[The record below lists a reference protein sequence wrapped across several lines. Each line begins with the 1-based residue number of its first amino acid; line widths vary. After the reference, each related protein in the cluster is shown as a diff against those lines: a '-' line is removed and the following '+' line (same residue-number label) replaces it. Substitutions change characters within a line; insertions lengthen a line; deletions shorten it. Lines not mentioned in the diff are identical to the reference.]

1 MLKIKRR
8 TVMAQV
14 SAQTQTRTQAAAKEQ
29 AGRPRRWLRPI
40 NILIYA
46 LLAWF
51 TFTSLGPFI
60 YSILSSFK
68 PEQEVLAFPPTLFPV
83 HGTLSNYAEL
93 LAGGVFIRYLF
104 NSLVFAVSVAVL
116 NVLFSAMAG
125 YALSRMEFPGR
136 NLVFVT
142 TLAVMMIP
150 TPVTIIPKFLVMN
163 SLHLVNTYWALII
176 PSMVQPFS
184 VFLMVQFMK
193 GLPKE
198 LEELARL
205 DGASR
210 WRTFYQI
217 ILPLV
222 KPALTAVTILS
233 FQGAWNDFLW
243 SLLVLNSDNMYT
255 LPVGLFQFKSAHYT
269 EYSLLIAGSM
279 FNAIPVLVLFFIFQ
293 RYFIEGA
300 VGSAVKG

>member
-1 MLKIKRR
+1 M
-8 TVMAQV
+8 
-14 SAQTQTRTQAAAKEQ
+14 
-29 AGRPRRWLRPI
+29 
-40 NILIYA
+40 NIVLYA
-46 LLAWF
+46 LLIIF
-51 TFTSLGPFI
+51 TITSLGPFI
-60 YSILSSFK
+60 YSFFATFK
-68 PEQEVLAFPPTLFPV
+68 TEQQVLAFPPSLLPTIW
-83 HGTLSNYAEL
+83 TIDNYAQL
-93 LAGGVFIRYLF
+93 LAGGAFTRFLF
-104 NSLVFAVSVAVL
+104 NSLFVSVAVAVL

-125 YALSRMEFPGR
+125 YALSRMEFPGK
-136 NLVFVT
+136 NIVFVI

-150 TPVTIIPKFLVMN
+150 QPITIIPKFLVMN
-163 SLHLVNTYWALII
+163 GLHLVNTYPALIL
-176 PSMVQPFS
+176 PAMAQPFS

-198 LEELARL
+198 LEESARI

-222 KPALTAVTILS
+222 KPALTAVAILS
-233 FQGAWNDFLW
+233 FQGTWNDFLW
-243 SLLVLNSDNMYT
+243 PLLVLDSPNMYT

-269 EYSLLIAGSM
+269 QYALLITGSM
-279 FNAIPVLVLFFIFQ
+279 FNAIPVLILFFIFQ

>member
-1 MLKIKRR
+1 
-8 TVMAQV
+8 
-14 SAQTQTRTQAAAKEQ
+14 
-29 AGRPRRWLRPI
+29 
-40 NILIYA
+40 
-46 LLAWF
+46 
-51 TFTSLGPFI
+51 
-60 YSILSSFK
+60 
-68 PEQEVLAFPPTLFPV
+68 
-83 HGTLSNYAEL
+83 
-93 LAGGVFIRYLF
+93 
-104 NSLVFAVSVAVL
+104 
-116 NVLFSAMAG
+116 
-125 YALSRMEFPGR
+125 
-136 NLVFVT
+136 
-142 TLAVMMIP
+142 MMIP

-163 SLHLVNTYWALII
+163 SFHLINTYWALII
-176 PSMVQPFS
+176 PLMVQPFS

-198 LEELARL
+198 LEESARI

-243 SLLVLNSDNMYT
+243 SLLVLNSNDMYT

-269 EYSLLIAGSM
+269 EYALLIAGSM

>member
-1 MLKIKRR
+1 
-8 TVMAQV
+8 MAQV
-14 SAQTQTRTQAAAKEQ
+14 SAQTQTSTQTVARAET
-29 AGRPRRWLRPI
+29 GRPRSRLFRPV

-46 LLAWF
+46 LLAFF

-60 YSILSSFK
+60 YSLLSSFK
-68 PEQEVLAFPPTLFPV
+68 PEQEVLAFPPSLFPIRWTIDNYV
-83 HGTLSNYAEL
+83 QLLSGGT
-93 LAGGVFIRYLF
+93 FTRYLF
-104 NSLVFAVSVAVL
+104 NSLVFAVGAAFF

-150 TPVTIIPKFLVMN
+150 SPITIIPKFLVMSSAN
-163 SLHLVNTYWALII
+163 LLNTYWALIL
-176 PSMVQPFS
+176 PYAAQPFS

-198 LEELARL
+198 LEESARI

-222 KPALTAVTILS
+222 KPAVTAVTILS
-233 FQGAWNDFLW
+233 FQGAWNEFLW

-269 EYSLLIAGSM
+269 QFALLIAGSM
-279 FNAIPVLVLFFIFQ
+279 FNAIPILILFFIFQ

-300 VGSAVKG
+300 VGSGVKG

>member
-1 MLKIKRR
+1 
-8 TVMAQV
+8 MAQV
-14 SAQTQTRTQAAAKEQ
+14 SAQTKTSAQAIERAETA
-29 AGRPRRWLRPI
+29 RPRRWFRPI

-46 LLAWF
+46 LLAFF
-51 TFTSLGPFI
+51 TFSSLGPFI
-60 YSILSSFK
+60 YSLLSSFK
-68 PEQEVLAFPPTLFPV
+68 PEQEVLAFPPSLFPI
-83 HGTLSNYAEL
+83 HWTIGNYFDLLKSGT
-93 LAGGVFIRYLF
+93 FTRYLF
-104 NSLVFAVSVAVL
+104 NSLVFAVGVSFL

-150 TPVTIIPKFLVMN
+150 NPITIIPKFLVM
-163 SLHLVNTYWALII
+163 SSVGLLNTYWALIL
-176 PSMVQPFS
+176 PYAAQPFS

-198 LEELARL
+198 LEESARI

-233 FQGAWNDFLW
+233 FQGAWNEFLW

-255 LPVGLFQFKSAHYT
+255 LPVGLFQFKSAHFTQYA
-269 EYSLLIAGSM
+269 LLISGSM
-279 FNAIPVLVLFFIFQ
+279 FNAIPILILFFIFQ

-300 VGSAVKG
+300 VGSGVKG